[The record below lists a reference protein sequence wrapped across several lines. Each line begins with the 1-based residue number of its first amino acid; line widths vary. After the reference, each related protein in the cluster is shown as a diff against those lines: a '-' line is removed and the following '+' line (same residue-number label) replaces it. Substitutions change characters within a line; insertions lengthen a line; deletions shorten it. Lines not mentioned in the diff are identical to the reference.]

1 MRGNNLDSVR
11 RNNLS
16 MVLDII
22 SRNGAASRA
31 DITRFT
37 GLNRSTVAA
46 LVAELSALG
55 IVVESNPDS
64 TSTVGRPS
72 PIVSPR
78 RDLVAIAVNP
88 EVDAIT
94 VGVIGLAGEVVRHER
109 FEADTPPSAEVAVS
123 MIADIVAELRANSL
137 ADHRIIGIG
146 VAVPALVSAA
156 DGLVRWAPHLGWIDE
171 PIAPR
176 LTDATGLPVWVGNDA
191 SLGALAE
198 HLRGAG
204 RGIDDMVYLNGGASG
219 IGGGVIAS
227 GVTIGGLGGYAGE
240 FGHNRPGVTESS
252 DRRTA
257 DGALEDEVSRARLL
271 AIVGLETADDA
282 TLSRAILGSTDAAV
296 TAEVA
301 RQRRILATALSNAV
315 NVLNPALVVLGG
327 FLATLLEAD
336 PGALRSLVTSQ
347 SLPAAGE
354 DLRIT
359 SAALGEDRLLIGAA
373 HFAFSQLLGDPV
385 SISPSSISSS
395 TAR

>member
-109 FEADTPPSAEVAVS
+109 FETDSPPTAEVAVR
-123 MIADIVAELRANSL
+123 MIADIVADLRTTSL
-137 ADHRIIGIG
+137 TDHRIIGIG
-146 VAVPALVSAA
+146 VAVPGLVRTV
-156 DGLVRWAPHLGWIDE
+156 DGLVRWAPHLGWVDA
-171 PIAPR
+171 PIAPQ
-176 LTDATGLPVWVGNDA
+176 LAEVTGLNVSVGNDA

-240 FGHNRPGVTESS
+240 FGHNRPGVTENS
-252 DRRTA
+252 DRRTT

-271 AIVGLETADDA
+271 EIVGLETADDA
-282 TLSRAILGSTDAAV
+282 TLSRALLGSTDPAVAA
-296 TAEVA
+296 ELS
-301 RQRRILATALSNAV
+301 RQRRILATALSNAI

-336 PGALRSLVTSQ
+336 PGALRALVTSQ
-347 SLPAAGE
+347 SLPAAAE
-354 DLRIT
+354 ELEIS
-359 SAALGEDRLLIGAA
+359 SAALGDDRLLIGAA
-373 HFAFSQLLGDPV
+373 QLAFAQLLGDPT
-385 SISPSSISSS
+385 SLNREP
-395 TAR
+395 